1 MEAEPNV
8 TRKKNRLVVPC
19 EDPVFPPICVET
31 GKTDDLAWVSGD
43 LNALSDPTL
52 QKNLLPFAVVAM
64 VVAGGAVPV
73 GTAGRAIAGNTGFF
87 APSVTFAVSKQYY
100 DKWQMRFRRKSTI
113 GWGLVFVGIG
123 AMIVGIGLGLAD
135 PDPRSRAMDIGL
147 GFGAITAAIGG
158 LVRVYGVRPLL
169 HSPRPEG
176 KSHVSV
182 RGASAEFLNKLADF
196 VA

>member
-1 MEAEPNV
+1 M
-8 TRKKNRLVVPC
+8 
-19 EDPVFPPICVET
+19 
-31 GKTDDLAWVSGD
+31 
-43 LNALSDPTL
+43 
-52 QKNLLPFAVVAM
+52 
-64 VVAGGAVPV
+64 
-73 GTAGRAIAGNTGFF
+73 
-87 APSVTFAVSKQYY
+87 
-100 DKWQMRFRRKSTI
+100 
-113 GWGLVFVGIG
+113 FVGIG